1 MGVKGKD
8 LAKLGWPPGPVY
20 KVALDAA
27 GQARRAGRSKST
39 ILEELEKVH
48 ADPDAWREDPLYGPV
63 AARILADRQSRLDA
77 ALAERENHRLRT
89 EGKTFGAALNDDPAP
104 CSTWGA
110 DGIDD
115 AARKQMAIACRLPV
129 AVRGAQMPDGHVGY
143 GLPIGGVLATEGAV
157 IPYGVGVDIACRMK
171 LSILP
176 DAADRIPGWRDRLK
190 NALRAETRFGI
201 GAAFDDRNRREHA
214 VMDDPAWQDLP
225 PALARLKDKAW
236 SQLGTSGSGNHFVEW
251 GELLLERPELGL
263 PPGRYLALLSHSG
276 SRGFGG
282 QVANYFTRL
291 AMDLCKLP
299 NEARHLAWL
308 DLDKEAGALYW
319 LAMNLAGRY
328 ASANHAM
335 IHRHVLGAVG
345 LEPAAQI
352 ENHHNFAWLEVHGGR
367 ELVVHRKGA
376 TPAAK
381 GELGII
387 PGSMGDPGFVVRGR
401 GKVESLNSA
410 AHGAGRRMSRSA
422 AKKSITG
429 HEQRKYLEERG
440 IELLD
445 GGLDEAPQAYKN
457 IHEVMAAQ
465 SDLVEPLAAFYPKIV
480 LMAAGGKAED

>member
-8 LAKLGWPPGPVY
+8 LAKLGWPPGSIY

-39 ILEELEKVH
+39 ILEDLEKVY
-48 ADPDAWREDPLYGPV
+48 AEPDGWRGDALYGDLAVAV
-63 AARILADRQSRLDA
+63 AAQRQSALDA
-77 ALAERENHRLRT
+77 TLAERENVHRRA
-89 EGKTFGAALNDDPAP
+89 EGKPFGAALNDDPAP

-110 DGIDD
+110 VGIDD
-115 AARKQMAIACRLPV
+115 TARNQMRTACRLPV

-143 GLPIGGVLATEGAV
+143 GLPIGGVLATAGAV

-176 DAADRIPGWRDRLK
+176 DAADRIAGWRDRLK
-190 NALRAETRFGI
+190 NALRAETRFGV
-201 GAAFDDRNRREHA
+201 GASFDDRHRRDHA
-214 VMDDPAWQDLP
+214 VMSDPAWEDLP

-263 PPGRYLALLSHSG
+263 EPGRYLALLSHSG

-282 QVANYFTRL
+282 QIANYFTRL
-291 AMDLCKLP
+291 AMDLCRLP
-299 NEARHLAWL
+299 SEARHLAWL
-308 DLDKEAGALYW
+308 DLDREAGQLYW

-328 ASANHAM
+328 ASANHET
-335 IHRHVLGAVG
+335 IHRTVLAAAG
-345 LEPAAQI
+345 LEPAVQI
-352 ENHHNFAWLEVHGGR
+352 ESHHNFAWLEVHGGR

-387 PGSMGDPGFVVRGR
+387 PGSMGDPGFVVRGK
-401 GKVESLNSA
+401 GNAESLNSA
-410 AHGAGRRMSRSA
+410 AHGAGRRLSRTA
-422 AKKSITG
+422 AKQSITG
-429 HEQRKYLEERG
+429 HDQRRYLEERG
-440 IELLD
+440 VELLA

-457 IHEVMAAQ
+457 IHDVMAAQ

-480 LMAAGGKAED
+480 LMADGGPAED